1 MRRFTFPR
9 FSAPDTVRDRRPAG
23 MPRPARVVRT
33 GLVRLVAAAALTALV
48 AVVAPAV
55 GGHRAPG
62 VAGAAIPPGA
72 NSHWVDT
79 WVSMPQ
85 LTEPGNMPP
94 PPFTQNDRV
103 LADSTLRQTV
113 RVTVGGARI
122 RLRVSNA
129 FGGAALPVTK
139 MSVALPLGGK
149 AGTGAIQAGTSRPV
163 TFDGRTSVVV
173 PVGAQM
179 VSDPLGF
186 DVAAGSEL
194 AVTMYL
200 ADGQASTDITSHP
213 GSRTTSYL
221 VAGDHVQDADLAG
234 ATAVDHWYFLSG
246 VEVWARSGTA
256 TVAVLGDSLTDGRGS
271 TTNGN
276 DRWPD
281 QLFDRLRSDR
291 RTAGV
296 AVANQA
302 AGGNRVLNDGLGP
315 NALARL
321 DRDVLAQSGVAW
333 LIVFEGVND
342 IGTADADEA
351 AQRDVAEDLIAA
363 YDQIIVRAHAQG
375 IRVYGATLTP
385 FGGNTMYDDTAGLRE
400 ATRERVNT
408 WIRTAHRFD
417 GVIDFDRAARDP
429 ADPRRLRPAFD
440 VGDHL
445 HLNPV
450 GYQALADAVPSW
462 IFERTPLRLGPGQ

>member
-1 MRRFTFPR
+1 
-9 FSAPDTVRDRRPAG
+9 
-23 MPRPARVVRT
+23 
-33 GLVRLVAAAALTALV
+33 
-48 AVVAPAV
+48 
-55 GGHRAPG
+55 
-62 VAGAAIPPGA
+62 
-72 NSHWVDT
+72 
-79 WVSMPQ
+79 
-85 LTEPGNMPP
+85 
-94 PPFTQNDRV
+94 
-103 LADSTLRQTV
+103 
-113 RVTVGGARI
+113 
-122 RLRVSNA
+122 
-129 FGGAALPVTK
+129 
-139 MSVALPLGGK
+139 MSVAVPLGGK
-149 AGTGAIQAGTSRPV
+149 AGVDAIQTGTSRPV
-163 TFDGRTSVVV
+163 TFDGRSSVVV

-194 AVTMYL
+194 AVTIYL

-221 VAGDHVQDADLAG
+221 LAG
-234 ATAVDHWYFLSG
+234 EHVDDLDLPGATPVDHWYFLSG
-246 VEVWARSGTA
+246 VEVWTRSSTA

-281 QLFDRLRSDR
+281 QLFDRLRADR

-321 DRDVLAQSGVAW
+321 DRDVLAQSAVAW

-351 AQRDVAEDLIAA
+351 AQRDVAVDLLAA

-385 FGGNTMYDDTAGLRE
+385 FGGNTMYDDAAGVRETARQ
-400 ATRERVNT
+400 RVNAWT
-408 WIRTAHRFD
+408 RTAHRFD
-417 GVIDFDRAARDP
+417 GVIDFDAAVRDP
-429 ADPRRLRPAFD
+429 ADPRQLRPAYD

-445 HLNPV
+445 HLNPT
-450 GYQALADAVPSW
+450 GYRALADAVPFW
-462 IFERTPLRLGPGQ
+462 MLQRAPLHLGPGQ